1 MCTPAMTS
9 KWTIN
14 RGNSLSLLFNLIRG
28 WATVPIFWCEKS
40 LTGPLRPC
48 LENIHY
54 LGESAS
60 AGFFLLRSKNG
71 LSHFFFVR
79 KRKLVPILPCHFVLA
94 SSFCIAAARPPC
106 VFLRRAPSQLPHDRP
121 PLLRRLGTTCC

>member
-1 MCTPAMTS
+1 MTS
-9 KWTIN
+9 SWTIN
-14 RGNSLSLLFNLIRG
+14 KRSNLSLPFNLIRG
-28 WATVPIFWCEKS
+28 RATVPISLREKS

-79 KRKLVPILPCHFVLA
+79 KRKLVPIRPCRFVL
-94 SSFCIAAARPPC
+94 CQ
-106 VFLRRAPSQLPHDRP
+106 FLL
-121 PLLRRLGTTCC
+121 